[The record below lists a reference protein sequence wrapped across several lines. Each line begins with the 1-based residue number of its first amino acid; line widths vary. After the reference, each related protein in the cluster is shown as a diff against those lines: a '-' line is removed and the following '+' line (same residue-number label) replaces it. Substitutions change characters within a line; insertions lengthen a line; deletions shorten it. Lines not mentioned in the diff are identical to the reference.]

1 MTDLFYNKTLLKGL
15 LHFANC
21 FITRSCYFEQRS
33 SYLMIALIRFS
44 LKGLPLTS
52 FRFLIPT
59 FCGFIE
65 EKKSFHFPSKEM
77 IVDEHVKE
85 TPSSSFFQYPASL
98 KGSIKFNLVELVVT
112 LQGGLHRDDE

>member
-1 MTDLFYNKTLLKGL
+1 
-15 LHFANC
+15 
-21 FITRSCYFEQRS
+21 
-33 SYLMIALIRFS
+33 
-44 LKGLPLTS
+44 
-52 FRFLIPT
+52 
-59 FCGFIE
+59 
-65 EKKSFHFPSKEM
+65 M